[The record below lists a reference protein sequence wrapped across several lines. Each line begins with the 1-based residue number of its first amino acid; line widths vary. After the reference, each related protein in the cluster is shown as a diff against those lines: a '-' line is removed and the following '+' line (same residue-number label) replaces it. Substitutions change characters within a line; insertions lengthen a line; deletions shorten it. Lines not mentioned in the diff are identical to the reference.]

1 MKVLGGNLCEI
12 FSIVGLGSYLGG
24 RILSVERFKVNIDEW
39 VYIKLKCF
47 NSVGDG
53 KIYVLKGRKY
63 FWIIFLKGVED

>member
-53 KIYVLKGRKY
+53 KI
-63 FWIIFLKGVED
+63 